1 MAERPVPEAVAQVD
15 LASIGDVG
23 ARQAIRALLTLV
35 EEFAAEN
42 QALRAENQHLRDE
55 LTRLQGGSGRPKI
68 RPGKPAGSSTDYS
81 SEQERRSAPKPWQK
95 RGKQDRMR
103 IDRTEQVAVD
113 PAVLPAD
120 AVFKGYETVVVQDL
134 VLRTDTIAFELE
146 VWYSAS
152 ARRSERVPPSRY
164 RARRPA
170 GYAGTFGPHL
180 RALVLT
186 LAYAGGMSE
195 HKILELVQSTGI
207 EISAGTLSNL
217 LTASR
222 AAFTAEARAVL
233 EAGLASGPW
242 QHLDDTTTRV
252 NGAGQYCQILC
263 NPLYTAYQTTPKKDR
278 LTVIDVLRGG
288 RPRAYR
294 FDREADRHL
303 AWLGLSAAA
312 RAKLAALPRE
322 QALDE
327 VALTAFL
334 AGPARGLGPQQ
345 EHSVREALALAA
357 YLADPHWPVVRTLV
371 CDDAPQ
377 FRAITEALAL
387 CERVPPSRWIHEGR
401 HYKKL
406 TPFLP
411 QPRAAL
417 AAILTRFWDY
427 YRELLAYRDHPTPAD
442 RARLD
447 ADFDA
452 LFGTVT
458 GYQALD
464 QRLALTREKKPE
476 LLLVLE
482 HPELPLHNN
491 PAELGARQRVRK
503 RDVSFGPR
511 SSAGSAAWDTFM
523 TLAATTRKL
532 GLDFATYLRD
542 RFTCAGQIPPLTDLI
557 TARAAQLTLGSSWTP
572 A

>member
-1 MAERPVPEAVAQVD
+1 MAERPVPEALAQLD
-15 LASIGDVG
+15 LASIADVG
-23 ARQAIRALLTLV
+23 ARQVIRALLNLV
-35 EEFAAEN
+35 EEQAAEIR
-42 QALRAENQHLRDE
+42 ALRLEKQQLRDE

-68 RPGKPAGSSTDYS
+68 RPGTPAGGSTDYS
-81 SEQERRSAPKPWQK
+81 SEQERRPAPKTWQK
-95 RGKQDRMR
+95 RGKQDRVR

-146 VWYSAS
+146 VWYSALE
-152 ARRSERVPPSRY
+152 RRSY

-170 GYAGTFGPHL
+170 GYAGTLGPHL

-195 HKILELVQSTGI
+195 HKILELVHSTGI
-207 EISAGTLSNL
+207 VLSAGTLSNL
-217 LTASR
+217 LTESR
-222 AAFTAEARAVL
+222 AAFTAEAREVL

-242 QHLDDTTTRV
+242 QHLDDTSTRV

-263 NPLYTAYQTTPKKDR
+263 NPLYTAYQTTPRKDR

-303 AWLGLSAAA
+303 EWLGLSAAA

-322 QALDE
+322 QELDE
-327 VALTAFL
+327 AMLTPLL
-334 AGPARGLGPQQ
+334 AGPARGLGPKQQ
-345 EHSVREALALAA
+345 HEVREALALAA
-357 YLADPHWPVVRTLV
+357 YLADPTWPVVRTLV

-377 FRAITEALAL
+377 FRAITAELAL
-387 CERVPPSRWIHEGR
+387 CWIHEGR

-406 TPFLP
+406 TPYLP

-417 AAILTRFWDY
+417 ASILARFWDY

-447 ADFDA
+447 AGFDA
-452 LFGTVT
+452 LFGTET

-476 LLLVLE
+476 LLLVLD

-511 SSAGSAAWDTFM
+511 SLAGSAAWDTFM

-532 GLDFATYLRD
+532 GLDFAAYLRD
-542 RFTCAGQIPPLTDLI
+542 RFTHAGQVPPLADLI
-557 TARAAQLTLGSSWTP
+557 TARAAQLALGSSWAP